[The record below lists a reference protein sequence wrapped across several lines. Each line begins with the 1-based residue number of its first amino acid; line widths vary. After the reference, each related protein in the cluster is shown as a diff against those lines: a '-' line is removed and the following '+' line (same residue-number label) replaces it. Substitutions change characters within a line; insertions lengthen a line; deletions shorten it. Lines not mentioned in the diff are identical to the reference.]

1 MHILINKK
9 YLTYGQYKVK
19 CALGK
24 RGIGHKKKEG
34 DLITPIGQ
42 YKIKFILY
50 RKDRIKK
57 IQSKLKKVIIKKNM
71 GWCDDPNSEKYNK
84 LINLPFNFKYEKLF
98 KKENTYDIILVLNY
112 NMNPIKK
119 NKGSAIFIHVVKKN
133 YRKTKG
139 CIAIGKTQ
147 LLKIIKKIKNNTKVK
162 IVHQKQNFQF

>member
-162 IVHQKQNFQF
+162 IVHQK

>member
-50 RKDRIKK
+50 RKDRVKK
-57 IQSKLKKVIIKKNM
+57 IHSKLKKVIIKKNM

-112 NMNPIKK
+112 NMDPIRK
-119 NKGSAIFIHVVKKN
+119 NKGSAIFIHVAKKD
-133 YRKTKG
+133 YKKTIG

-147 LLKIIKKIKNNTKVK
+147 LLKMLKEIKINTKVK
-162 IVHQKQNFQF
+162 IVSQK

>member
-50 RKDRIKK
+50 RKDRVKK
-57 IQSKLKKVIIKKNM
+57 IHSKLKKVIIKKNM

-139 CIAIGKTQ
+139 CIAIGKAQ
-147 LLKIIKKIKNNTKVK
+147 LLKIIKKIKNNTEVK
-162 IVHQKQNFQF
+162 IVHQK